1 MSGTFSSINTALS
14 AIRYNQVALD
24 LASNNI
30 ANANTDG
37 YVRRRLV
44 AGSVGGPTTPA
55 MWSKYDGHGDGV
67 RVVAS
72 QRMVDV
78 LLDGRVRREHGT
90 LSYLQTTQTVLKRLD
105 DAIAEPSDN
114 GVAAALQEFRSSW
127 HDLANNPGGDAARQ
141 QVLGRAATLVQA
153 IHSQLS
159 NVTGEEADQ
168 RVHMLSLVSDVS
180 SAAGDLAALNQTIL
194 SSKANGND
202 VADLEDQRDQ
212 LALRLSELAGAVTTV
227 RPDGMYDVTV
237 GGQSLVSGNTAS
249 SLTIASGITAT
260 GDSDGT
266 PLTLAVTGPSGTTP
280 VTGLGGEVGAVS
292 DLLTTV
298 LPGYRAGL
306 DAVAKDLA
314 DTVNAQHA
322 AGYDASGAAGGDFFS
337 YDPADP
343 AASLAVAITDTSK
356 IAAASV
362 AGTVD
367 GNNADALSQTGN
379 VESAYQRLVNSF
391 GVEVS
396 TLNSRTTNQQAL
408 AGSVDESREQ
418 QAGVNLDEETVNL
431 MTAQRAYQAAARVMS
446 TIDEVLDTLI
456 NRTGLVGR

>member
-24 LASNNI
+24 MASNNI
-30 ANANTDG
+30 ANASTDG
-37 YVRRRLV
+37 YVRRRIV
-44 AGSVGGPTTPA
+44 GASVGGPTAPA

-67 RVVAS
+67 RVAAS
-72 QRMVDV
+72 QRMVDA
-78 LLDGRVRREHGT
+78 LLDTRVRREHGS

-105 DAIAEPSDN
+105 DAIAEPSDH
-114 GVAAALQEFRSSW
+114 GVAAALQDFRASW

-141 QVLGRAATLVQA
+141 QVLGRAATLVES
-153 IHSQLS
+153 IHSQVT

-180 SAAGDLAALNQTIL
+180 SAASDLAALNQTIL
-194 SSKANGND
+194 SSEANGND
-202 VADLEDQRDQ
+202 VADLHDQRDQ
-212 LALRLSELAGAVTTV
+212 LALKLSELTGAVTTV
-227 RPDGMYDVTV
+227 RPDGMYDVSV
-237 GGQSLVSGNTAS
+237 AGQSLVSGNTAAT
-249 SLTIASGITAT
+249 LTIASGITPT
-260 GDSDGT
+260 GDSDGSS
-266 PLTLAVTGPSGTTP
+266 LSLAITDGSGTVP

-322 AGYDASGAAGGDFFS
+322 AGYDAAGAPGGAFFG
-337 YDPADP
+337 YDPANP
-343 AASLAVAITDTSK
+343 AATLTVAVTDTSK

-367 GNNADALSQTGN
+367 GNNADALSQAGD
-379 VESAYQRLVNSF
+379 VEGAYQRLVNSF
-391 GVEVS
+391 GVDVA
-396 TLNSRTTNQQAL
+396 TLNSRTTNQQTL
-408 AGSVDESREQ
+408 TDSVDASREQ

-446 TIDEVLDTLI
+446 TLDEVMDTLI